1 VNISGVNTSGVNN
14 GSNVGAVLIVED
26 AETCAST
33 LEIIFSSIQGLK
45 ILTASSA
52 EQAWDLLSSRHE
64 DIRALVTDLHM
75 PGMDGFELIDRVR
88 ANELHGSM
96 PIVVITGS
104 TDPYI
109 SDRLRQ
115 RGVNAV
121 FAKPYSPALVRE
133 KLEQLLG
140 NETQI
145 D

>member
-1 VNISGVNTSGVNN
+1 VKN
-14 GSNVGAVLIVED
+14 GSEGRAVLVVED

-33 LEIIFSSIQGLK
+33 LEIIFSSIHDLK
-45 ILTASSA
+45 ILLASSA
-52 EQAWDLLSSRHE
+52 EQAWELLESRHE

-75 PGMDGFELIDRVR
+75 PGMDGFELIDKVR
-88 ANELHGSM
+88 ANRGHAAL

-104 TDPYI
+104 TDPHV
-109 SDRLRQ
+109 SDRLRR

-140 NETQI
+140 NGTQI

>member
-1 VNISGVNTSGVNN
+1 VTDGTRS
-14 GSNVGAVLIVED
+14 GAVLIVED

-33 LEIIFSSIQGLK
+33 LEIIFSSIRGLK
-45 ILTASSA
+45 ILTASTA
-52 EQAWDLLSSRHE
+52 ELAWELLE
-64 DIRALVTDLHM
+64 TNDDGIRALVTDLHM

-88 ANELHGSM
+88 ANELHAEM

-104 TDPYI
+104 TDPHV
-109 SDRLRQ
+109 SDRLRR

-140 NETQI
+140 NGTQI

>member
-1 VNISGVNTSGVNN
+1 MHGR
-14 GSNVGAVLIVED
+14 AVLIVED

-33 LEIIFSSIQGLK
+33 LEIIFSSIRGLK
-45 ILTASSA
+45 ILMAPSA
-52 EQAWDLLSSRHE
+52 ERAWELLEDRQE

-88 ANELHGSM
+88 TNKVHAQM

-104 TDPYI
+104 TDPHI

-121 FAKPYSPALVRE
+121 FAKPYSPAVVRE

-140 NETQI
+140 NEMPI
-145 D
+145 E

>member
-1 VNISGVNTSGVNN
+1 MNISTVNN
-14 GSNVGAVLIVED
+14 GSNLGAVLIVED

-52 EQAWDLLSSRHE
+52 EQAWKLLISRHD

-88 ANELHGSM
+88 ANELHGGM

-109 SDRLRQ
+109 SDRLRL

-140 NETQI
+140 NEMQI

>member
-1 VNISGVNTSGVNN
+1 MNN
-14 GSNVGAVLIVED
+14 QMEGRAVLIVED

-33 LEIIFSSIQGLK
+33 LEIIFSSIRGLK
-45 ILTASSA
+45 ILLAPSA
-52 EQAWDLLSSRHE
+52 ERAWELLEDRQE

-88 ANELHGSM
+88 TNKVHAQM

-104 TDPYI
+104 TDPHI
-109 SDRLRQ
+109 SDRLRK

-121 FAKPYSPALVRE
+121 FAKPYSPAVVRE

-140 NETQI
+140 NEMPI
-145 D
+145 E

>member
-1 VNISGVNTSGVNN
+1 VKSELRG
-14 GSNVGAVLIVED
+14 GAVLIVED

-33 LEIIFSSIQGLK
+33 LEILFSSIGGLK
-45 ILTASSA
+45 ILIADSA
-52 EQAWDLLSSRHE
+52 ERAWELLESRHE

-88 ANELHGSM
+88 AHQLHAGM

-104 TDPYI
+104 TDPDV

-121 FAKPYSPALVRE
+121 FAKPYSPAVVRE

-140 NETQI
+140 NDTQI

>member
-1 VNISGVNTSGVNN
+1 M
-14 GSNVGAVLIVED
+14 LIVED
-26 AETCAST
+26 AETCASM
-33 LEIIFSSIQGLK
+33 LEIVFSRIQGLK
-45 ILTASSA
+45 ILTTDSA
-52 EQAWDLLSSRHE
+52 DRAWELLESRRE

-88 ANELHGSM
+88 TNQWHAGI

-104 TDPYI
+104 TDPHV
-109 SDRLRQ
+109 SDRLRR

-121 FAKPYSPALVRE
+121 FAKPYSPAVVRE

-140 NETQI
+140 NEMQM

>member
-1 VNISGVNTSGVNN
+1 MRN
-14 GSNVGAVLIVED
+14 GSDLGTVLIVED

-33 LEIIFSSIQGLK
+33 LEILFSSIQGLK
-45 ILTASSA
+45 ILMADTA
-52 EQAWDLLSSRHE
+52 ERAWELLLSRPQ

-88 ANELHGSM
+88 ANHRHENM

-104 TDPYI
+104 TDPHV

-115 RGVNAV
+115 RGVNAI

-140 NETQI
+140 NELQI

>member
-1 VNISGVNTSGVNN
+1 VKNELQGR
-14 GSNVGAVLIVED
+14 AVLIVED

-33 LEIIFSSIQGLK
+33 LEIIFSSISGLK
-45 ILTASSA
+45 ILMADSA
-52 EQAWDLLSSRHE
+52 ERAWELLESRH
-64 DIRALVTDLHM
+64 DNIRALVTDLHM

-88 ANELHGSM
+88 TNQQHAGM

-104 TDPYI
+104 TDPHV

-140 NETQI
+140 NGTQI

>member
-1 VNISGVNTSGVNN
+1 MTN
-14 GSNVGAVLIVED
+14 GIHSGAVLIVED

-33 LEIIFSSIQGLK
+33 LEIIFSSIRGLK
-45 ILTASSA
+45 ILMADSA
-52 EQAWDLLSSRHE
+52 AQAWELLGSQHE

-88 ANELHGSM
+88 NNSSHARI

-104 TDPYI
+104 TDPHI

-140 NETQI
+140 NASKI

>member
-1 VNISGVNTSGVNN
+1 VKNEIQP
-14 GSNVGAVLIVED
+14 GAVLIVED
-26 AETCAST
+26 AETCAAT
-33 LEIIFSSIQGLK
+33 LEIIFSSIPGLK
-45 ILTASSA
+45 ILTAESA
-52 EQAWDLLSSRHE
+52 ERAWELLSQDE

-88 ANELHGSM
+88 ANEMHAGM

-104 TDPYI
+104 TDPHV

-140 NETQI
+140 NETQLG
-145 D
+145 

>member
-1 VNISGVNTSGVNN
+1 MEGR
-14 GSNVGAVLIVED
+14 AVLVVED

-33 LEIIFSSIQGLK
+33 LEIIFSSIHDLK
-45 ILTASSA
+45 ILLASSA
-52 EQAWDLLSSRHE
+52 EQAWELLESRHE

-75 PGMDGFELIDRVR
+75 PGMDGFELIDKVR
-88 ANELHGSM
+88 ANRGHAAL

-104 TDPYI
+104 TDPHV
-109 SDRLRQ
+109 SDRLRR

-140 NETQI
+140 NGTQI

>member
-1 VNISGVNTSGVNN
+1 VKSELNA
-14 GSNVGAVLIVED
+14 GAVLIVED

-33 LEIIFSSIQGLK
+33 LEIIFSSISGLK
-45 ILTASSA
+45 ILTAESG
-52 EQAWDLLSSRHE
+52 EQAWQLLESRHE

-88 ANELHGSM
+88 TNRQHAGM

-104 TDPYI
+104 TDPHV

-140 NETQI
+140 NDTQS

>member
-1 VNISGVNTSGVNN
+1 MEGR
-14 GSNVGAVLIVED
+14 AVLIVED

-33 LEIIFSSIQGLK
+33 LELIFSSIRGLK
-45 ILTASSA
+45 ILLAPSA
-52 EQAWDLLSSRHE
+52 ERAWELLEDRQE

-88 ANELHGSM
+88 TNKVHAQM

-104 TDPYI
+104 TDPHI
-109 SDRLRQ
+109 SDRLRK

-121 FAKPYSPALVRE
+121 FAKPYSPAVVRE

-140 NETQI
+140 NELPI
-145 D
+145 E